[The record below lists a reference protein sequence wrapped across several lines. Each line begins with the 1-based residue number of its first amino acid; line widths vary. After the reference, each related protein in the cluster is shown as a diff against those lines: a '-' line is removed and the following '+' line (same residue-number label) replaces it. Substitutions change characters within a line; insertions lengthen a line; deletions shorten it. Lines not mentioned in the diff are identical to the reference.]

1 MTITIS
7 HVLYADT
14 QDGAAR
20 IIDNLIEQG
29 VEEIT
34 ARKEGNVYRI
44 EYKVKEGENNVRG
57 TQEP

>member
-1 MTITIS
+1 MVEVK
-7 HVLYADT
+7 HVFYAET
-14 QDGAAR
+14 LDGAAR

-44 EYKVKEGENNVRG
+44 EYKVKEEENNVRG
-57 TQEP
+57 TKEL

>member
-1 MTITIS
+1 MIDVK

-29 VEEIT
+29 AEEIT
-34 ARKEGNVYRI
+34 ARKESNVYRI
-44 EYKVKEGENNVRG
+44 EYKVKEGENNVR
-57 TQEP
+57 